1 MAGLSSKI
9 EADGLQNCGS
19 RGVMAFGAS
28 PPPR

>member
-9 EADGLQNCGS
+9 AADWLQNRGS

-28 PPPR
+28 PPRR